1 MIWAS
6 KDVYQLQYLM
16 IITRAIDNFT
26 VGKFFDSAQSS
37 SVNFFKKSAYKLPTL
52 KVKIVLEIDF
62 FHKEPLN

>member
-37 SVNFFKKSAYKLPTL
+37 SVKNFKIRLQVAYTQSK
-52 KVKIVLEIDF
+52 
-62 FHKEPLN
+62 NCS

>member
-37 SVNFFKKSAYKLPTL
+37 SVNFLEKSAYKFPTL

-62 FHKEPLN
+62 FSQRTA

>member
-37 SVNFFKKSAYKLPTL
+37 SVNFLKILQVAYTQSKNCSWNR
-52 KVKIVLEIDF
+52 F
-62 FHKEPLN
+62 FSQRTA

>member
-26 VGKFFDSAQSS
+26 VGEFFDSAQSS
-37 SVNFFKKSAYKLPTL
+37 SVKNFKIRLQVAYTQSKNCSWNR
-52 KVKIVLEIDF
+52 F
-62 FHKEPLN
+62 FSQRTA

>member
-37 SVNFFKKSAYKLPTL
+37 SVKIFKNPPTSCL
-52 KVKIVLEIDF
+52 HSK
-62 FHKEPLN
+62 

>member
-1 MIWAS
+1 MKALSQRKKSISVLKMIWAS

-37 SVNFFKKSAYKLPTL
+37 SVKNFKNPPTSCL
-52 KVKIVLEIDF
+52 HSK
-62 FHKEPLN
+62 

>member
-26 VGKFFDSAQSS
+26 VGEFFDSAQSS
-37 SVNFFKKSAYKLPTL
+37 SLKKFKNPPTSCL
-52 KVKIVLEIDF
+52 HSK
-62 FHKEPLN
+62 

>member
-1 MIWAS
+1 MKALSQRKKSISVLKMIWAS

-37 SVNFFKKSAYKLPTL
+37 SVNF
-52 KVKIVLEIDF
+52 
-62 FHKEPLN
+62 

>member
-37 SVNFFKKSAYKLPTL
+37 SVNFFKKIRLQVAYTQSK
-52 KVKIVLEIDF
+52 
-62 FHKEPLN
+62 NCS

>member
-37 SVNFFKKSAYKLPTL
+37 SVIFF
-52 KVKIVLEIDF
+52 
-62 FHKEPLN
+62 

>member
-26 VGKFFDSAQSS
+26 VGEFFDSAQSS
-37 SVNFFKKSAYKLPTL
+37 SVKIFKIRLQVAYTQSK
-52 KVKIVLEIDF
+52 
-62 FHKEPLN
+62 NCS

>member
-37 SVNFFKKSAYKLPTL
+37 SVNFLKNPPTL

>member
-26 VGKFFDSAQSS
+26 VGEFFDSAQSS
-37 SVNFFKKSAYKLPTL
+37 SVIFLEKSAHKLPTL